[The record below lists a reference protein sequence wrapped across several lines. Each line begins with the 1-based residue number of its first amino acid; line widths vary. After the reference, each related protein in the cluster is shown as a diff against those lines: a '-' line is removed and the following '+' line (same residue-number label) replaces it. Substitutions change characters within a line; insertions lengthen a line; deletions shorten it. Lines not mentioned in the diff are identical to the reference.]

1 MKVKIDLSGN
11 IPKIQGEYGTLEYSE
26 KSNSLF
32 IKSKRRGV
40 IPIGSSSSVAETDPI
55 FTNWLSSPPNIST
68 FNNDSGYL
76 TSFTETDPVYTA
88 SSWNSTTNNS
98 SDWDTAFSWGDHASA
113 GYLQNNVG
121 ISGGTSIIGGT
132 SSGENL
138 TLYSTSNATK
148 GKIILGSSA
157 YDEVNNRLGIGIT
170 TATTKIHVE
179 TNALGIT
186 QTESSGIL
194 LDNATAATNGAQ
206 QISPALELKGRGWK
220 TAATA
225 GSQTVAFRQ
234 YVLPEQNITNPTG
247 ALIFQSSVNGAS
259 YTTRM
264 AITTGGNVGI
274 GTISPTALLS
284 ITTLANSGTLLSLG
298 ANSQQGL
305 FRVAYS
311 GGATTLTSSEYGTFT
326 IATNGGN
333 QNINIMP
340 NGTGKVGIGQG
351 TPTAALHIKAGTAAA
366 NTAPIKL
373 TSGTNLTTPENG
385 ALEYDGTNLY
395 FTVGGVRKTIQLI

>member
-1 MKVKIDLSGN
+1 MVKVGEQGIFLSDDTAKKISPYILSQL
-11 IPKIQGEYGTLEYSE
+11 KKTLVLNL
-26 KSNSLF
+26 NS
-32 IKSKRRGV
+32 V
-40 IPIGSSSSVAETDPI
+40 QSSS
-55 FTNWLSSPPNIST
+55 
-68 FNNDSGYL
+68 
-76 TSFTETDPVYTA
+76 ETDPVYTA

-98 SDWDTAFSWGDHASA
+98 SNWNTAFSWGDHASV
-113 GYLQNNVG
+113 GYITLSSLTGFIQNSVG
-121 ISGGTSIIGGT
+121 IAGGITLIGGIA
-132 SSGENL
+132 SGENL
-138 TLYSTSNATK
+138 TLQSTSNATK
-148 GKIILGSSA
+148 GKIILGNSV
-157 YDEVNNRLGIGIT
+157 YDEVNNRLGIGT
-170 TATTKIHVE
+170 STPTSKIHVE
-179 TNALGIT
+179 TNSLGTT
-186 QTESSGIL
+186 QVNSSGIL
-194 LDNATAATNGAQ
+194 LDNTTAAANGSQ

-220 TAATA
+220 TASTA
-225 GSQTVAFRQ
+225 SSQIVAFRQ

-247 ALIFQSSVNGAS
+247 ALLFQSEVNGAG

-311 GGATTLTSSEYGTFT
+311 AGATTLTSSEYGTFT

-351 TPTAALHIKAGTAAA
+351 TPTAVLHIKAGTATA

-395 FTVGGVRKTIQLI
+395 FTTSGVRKTVSLI